1 MSWRPAILIAVLG
14 FGAAIGVTVS
24 GEHMGNEASVL
35 LGTAFAGAAL
45 TGIVGI
51 FVLRSLRARSLRLQA
66 IAVAVIAVLGTAVG
80 IAASGTAMFVSSHD
94 LEALVVV
101 LLTSGTAAVL
111 VALYLGS
118 RIGSAS
124 RDLEGLIEQIGDGD
138 VLTMADRPAAH
149 ELRQLAERLEESSA
163 RLEESRRRERALES
177 SRRELVAWVSHD
189 LRTPLAGIRA
199 IVEALEDGVVDDPE
213 TVARYHRTMRD
224 ESDKLAALVDDLFEL
239 SRIQAGAVELS
250 IEPVSLGDF
259 VSDAVAGA
267 SMSADRKGV
276 ALEGRLNDLS
286 APTVDMSAR
295 EMNRVVRNL
304 LDNAIRHTPPGGHV
318 MVEAGEDGPVVYV
331 SVVDNGGGIPEDE
344 ISRVFDL
351 AFRGDAARTPGH
363 EGGAGLGLAIARGFV
378 EAHEGEI
385 GVANENGGARFTVR
399 IPRSLDSTR

>member
-1 MSWRPAILIAVLG
+1 MSLRLPLTVAALG
-14 FGAAIGVTVS
+14 FGSAIIITLS
-24 GEHMGNEASVL
+24 GGHSGNDATIL
-35 LGTAFAGAAL
+35 LSTALAGAAL
-45 TGIVGI
+45 TGVVGI
-51 FVLRSLRARSLRLQA
+51 FVLRSLRSRSLRVQA
-66 IAVAVIAVLGTAVG
+66 IAVAVIAVLGTAIG

-111 VALYLGS
+111 VAMYLGS
-118 RIGSAS
+118 RIGNAS

-138 VLTMADRPAAH
+138 VLTVADRPVAH
-149 ELRQLAERLEESSA
+149 ELRQLAERLEESA
-163 RLEESRRRERALES
+163 QRLEDSRRRERALET

-189 LRTPLAGIRA
+189 LRTPLSGIRA

-213 TVARYHRTMRD
+213 TISRYYRTMRD

-239 SRIQAGAVELS
+239 SRIQAGNVELML
-250 IEPVSLGDF
+250 EPVSLGDF

-267 SMSADRKGV
+267 SATADRKGV
-276 ALEGRLNDLS
+276 ELEGRLLDLA

-304 LDNAIRHTPPGGHV
+304 LDNAIRHTPAGGRV
-318 MVEAGEDGPVVYV
+318 VVEAGEDGPGVYL
-331 SVVDNGGGIPEDE
+331 SVLDNGGGIPENE
-344 ISRVFDL
+344 INRVFDM

-378 EAHEGEI
+378 EAHHGQI

-399 IPRSLDSTR
+399 LPRS